1 MDGLFG
7 VRMSGPLTPYAA
19 GFAVELTRL
28 GYTPLSARNQLRLVA
43 HLSRWLEGQGL
54 DVAAVSA
61 AVVERFL
68 AARRA
73 AGYRA
78 HLHVASLGPL
88 LVYLRGLGVV
98 APAPVASRTPMQEVM
113 ERFREYLVLERGLTV
128 EAARGYVDLAGPFVT
143 DWMGAQGADPRRVTA
158 GEVSAFMVA
167 AAQRLAPRR
176 LQLMASALRAL
187 LRWWHVEGVLVTS
200 LVEAVPKV
208 ASRYPQL
215 PRALE
220 PGQVAALL
228 SSCDRQRVTGRRDY
242 AMLMLLS
249 RLGLRCGEVAAL
261 ELEDIDWRAGQIM
274 VRGKGNRHDLLP
286 LPVDVGQAVADYL
299 QAARPAT
306 ALGRRVFVRV
316 KAPRDALTG
325 GGVSWAVRAAG
336 RRAGLGAIGGHRLRH
351 SAATSML
358 SAGGSLAEI
367 GQVLRHR
374 RPHTTAI
381 YAKVDVE
388 ALRVLARPW
397 PVVTS

>member
-19 GFAVELTRL
+19 GFAVELARL
-28 GYTPLSARNQLRLVA
+28 GYTPLSARDQLRLVA
-43 HLSRWLEGQGL
+43 HLSRWLQGQGL

-61 AVVERFL
+61 GVVEGFL

-73 AGYRA
+73 GGYRA
-78 HLHVASLGPL
+78 HLHPASLEPL
-88 LVYLRGLGVV
+88 LVYLRGVGVV
-98 APAPVASRTPMQEVM
+98 AAAPVAARTPAQEVM
-113 ERFREYLVLERGLTV
+113 SQFREYLILERGLTV
-128 EAARGYVDLAGPFVT
+128 QAARGYVGLVGPFVAARV
-143 DWMGAQGADPRRVTA
+143 GARGVDLQRVTA

-167 AAQRLAPRR
+167 AARRLPPRR
-176 LQLMASALRAL
+176 MQLMGSALRAL
-187 LRWWHVEGVLVTS
+187 LRWWHVEGVLATS

-208 ASRYPQL
+208 ASRYPLL

-228 SSCDRQRVTGRRDY
+228 SSCDRQRVAGRRDY
-242 AMLMLLS
+242 AMLMLMS

-261 ELEDIDWRAGQIM
+261 ELEDIDWRAGQIT
-274 VRGKGNRHDLLP
+274 VRGKGNRRDLLP

-299 QAARPAT
+299 QAGRPAM
-306 ALGRRVFVRV
+306 ASGRWVFVRV
-316 KAPRDALTG
+316 KAPRAGLTG
-325 GGVSWAVRAAG
+325 RGVSWAVRAAG
-336 RRAGLGAIGGHRLRH
+336 QRSGLGVIGGHRLRH

-374 RPHTTAI
+374 RPQTTAI
-381 YAKVDVE
+381 YTKVDVE
-388 ALRVLARPW
+388 ALRALARPW
-397 PVVTS
+397 PRAAS